1 MNIRLFKLISSHY
14 WQSNKDEKVFLQE
27 TEIDLEN
34 LIPRLIAISAN
45 KSDIK
50 IFIRADKILSYGKVI
65 EIMGMIN
72 SAGFTKIALVT
83 DFPKP
88 KLKPKLKKNK

>member
-1 MNIRLFKLISSHY
+1 MPEEEKKEEIRKEELIDVGDS
-14 WQSNKDEKVFLQE
+14 DEKA

-34 LIPRLIAISAN
+34 LIPRLLAISEN
-45 KSDIK
+45 KRDTK
-50 IFIRADKILSYGKVI
+50 IFIRADKILSYGKVV

-72 SAGFTKIALVT
+72 SAGFNKIALVT

-88 KLKPKLKKNK
+88 KFKPKLKKKE